1 MQNNDSNHSL
11 SRRRSPRR
19 RGVALLEA
27 ALVLPMLLVLIF
39 GSIDLGYAF
48 FVKHTLQGASREGAR
63 RAAVADSNA
72 EVQAAV
78 DEALKGAGLKNI
90 RRTVQILRTSNGSAT
105 NVATIGEGNSITV
118 EVKADWSQFSAF
130 ITPIT
135 GIHLGQI
142 SGRCVMR
149 RER

>member
-1 MQNNDSNHSL
+1 MTNQPSAAIV
-11 SRRRSPRR
+11 SRPRR

-27 ALVLPMLLVLIF
+27 ALVLPMLLILIF

-48 FVKHTLQGASREGAR
+48 FVKHSLQGASREGAR

-72 EVQAAV
+72 DVLAAV
-78 DEALKGAGLKNI
+78 DEALRGAGLGNI
-90 RRTVQILRTSNGSAT
+90 NKSVRILKTSSGSSA
-105 NVATIGEGNSITV
+105 NVASVGEGNSITV
-118 EVKADWSQFSAF
+118 EVNADWSQFSAF
-130 ITPIT
+130 ITPISS
-135 GIHLGQI
+135 LNMGQL